1 MGEPRFDKS
10 KRYINK
16 YGKKIGKGVWYNED
30 GTMIKPGWGVP
41 NSSKKTVTQYNT
53 NGTITT
59 LTQKQWHDKKT
70 KEHEYEVLRNDRKYA
85 IPFVPS
91 KKMTIT
97 IDKNSPTRKNAGAVI
112 SENLLDSIAVNAS
125 KARLPFSTA
134 LGIAAQESTLGNN
147 PKRVVGKS
155 MLPWLYVLNNSQG
168 QLKNAATSIPYNNM
182 QSPSLLISNWN
193 IINENPFAAYHYD
206 SQGNLRKENR
216 GVDYYENDFT
226 PSVRKDNRYK
236 MRDVSP
242 LFQGFRTYKKDPY
255 SYNHNDKNYPNKVE
269 AQKNELVN
277 YSPEIRDYMKKHNL
291 KAEGG
296 SMVND
301 YSYIDADNRRSNVL
315 LHNDN
320 GLLVDSLGNNY
331 TQSYLD
337 ESNVPV
343 VTGRMPRNTSP
354 YFDPFGALTFANAA
368 SAPFTSFSPSNIVG
382 SIREARDFPT
392 FMDSFMN
399 QDNGGFFTD
408 EYASE
413 HPYISTL
420 GNLAGDMALGA
431 AGDKALDVL
440 RNLPNVPAYRKL
452 GYKVNKLQKQLGL
465 VNREFNPDKSFK
477 HMYYDSIYGE
487 SYPSNAFDTAFEKN
501 PSKYGTYENFYSD
514 KEIKRIHNYFKE
526 NGFKTPPIYKEGNS
540 YHIITPKRREYK
552 LFSDNP
558 EYYQFINE
566 TGLPPLEQSTVDR
579 FLDRQMTSLRG
590 VYANNERDARK
601 FLTETEYG
609 KVRSGGDRLGTKGG
623 LYTSNSQGIAEA
635 FKNPNSKQTVDGYIG
650 RLKMK
655 DDIDR
660 TLPIE
665 QQLSQMRNK
674 VFMTNDS
681 KIGDWELDRRMR
693 EQALD
698 NGAVA
703 FESIYGRR
711 DGTTLP
717 VTERAY
723 LPTTDNNGINH
734 PVTIEK
740 LDYYP
745 NQENKAGR
753 WNTAGVDHVLED
765 NELFIPKQLNSTT
778 DYIKYMREMLRK
790 TWIPDEL
797 AMSEYEKYA
806 YNTANKRTAKYRVLR
821 DAARDAYLN
830 TQKNLDMAKKVGAG
844 LTLTS
849 PLPVAAYMLKEN
861 KDLNQSINDSFNIIN
876 DYYFNGNKTNNT
888 EDRVQQSLAFLKDN
902 DPESYN
908 YLMKRINKKNNSKA
922 FGGSLN
928 NDWDSL
934 SYRDKAEMMR
944 VAIANGITSLPEIK
958 SAYNEYAKGGKMN
971 DWTIEDEAKYR
982 YWRSKL
988 PKNLR
993 DTNDNDY
1000 DMRAAYK
1007 AGMQP
1012 MWNDADKSYHLG
1024 SRDPKTGRILKSPHH
1039 PTFLKALATDASLG
1053 YYPTMDKNGNVYTE
1067 TWKGNTYASGGYIPS
1082 DSIKKRITN
1091 WEGSSMKTN
1100 RSFEAEARDFNKVIP
1115 TDVRDKL
1122 SSQQLDAL
1130 YSYGYNVGMGKLK
1143 ERVLPTL
1150 TAYTQGKATK
1160 EDVQKSMWA
1169 AKDSQLRGLTK
1180 RRNAEREMFGG
1191 NYRTTYDGKNIGVHI
1206 DPSSLELPQTFFENI
1221 NTGIPQ
1227 MQSPMIEVD
1236 PSTIYKAPTIDETL
1250 FSSPKP
1256 AVDTPVFNPKQDSI
1270 EGIQRLNTIM
1280 NLMGQSSPFGFL
1292 GGDNQ
1297 GIMSYVNAIYS

>member
-1 MGEPRFDKS
+1 MPLNFKDIPTTNGRGYDVNNIIKINNGLKGLPLEQRAAIIGSIIEESGGNPFAVDKS
-10 KRYINK
+10 GTYKGLLQWGADRYVPKSKNPDEELNNQIQYILSTVNDTKGGINWTH
-16 YGKKIGKGVWYNED
+16 GGKGSGYKSLD
-30 GTMIKPGWGVP
+30 DAYKAF
-41 NSSKKTVTQYNT
+41 SSKKVPF
-53 NGTITT
+53 
-59 LTQKQWHDKKT
+59 KDKFRAFSYGYVRPAG
-70 KEHEYEVLRNDRKYA
+70 KEDSYSNRLKVAQEVLNRLVVGEQLNKPQSQPMSLFDLSTSKFPSKYA
-85 IPFVPS
+85 GGGD
-91 KKMTIT
+91 MT
-97 IDKNSPTRKNAGAVI
+97 D
-112 SENLLDSIAVNAS
+112 
-125 KARLPFSTA
+125 
-134 LGIAAQESTLGNN
+134 
-147 PKRVVGKS
+147 
-155 MLPWLYVLNNSQG
+155 
-168 QLKNAATSIPYNNM
+168 
-182 QSPSLLISNWN
+182 
-193 IINENPFAAYHYD
+193 
-206 SQGNLRKENR
+206 
-216 GVDYYENDFT
+216 
-226 PSVRKDNRYK
+226 
-236 MRDVSP
+236 
-242 LFQGFRTYKKDPY
+242 
-255 SYNHNDKNYPNKVE
+255 
-269 AQKNELVN
+269 
-277 YSPEIRDYMKKHNL
+277 
-291 KAEGG
+291 
-296 SMVND
+296 D

-337 ESNVPV
+337 ESNVPI
-343 VTGRMPRNTSP
+343 VTGKMPRNTSS

-368 SAPFTSFSPSNIVG
+368 TAPFTSFSPSNIVG

-392 FMDSFMN
+392 FFSSFMN
-399 QDNGGFFTD
+399 QDNSGFFTD

-420 GNLAGDMALGA
+420 GNLAGDMAVGA
-431 AGDKALDVL
+431 AGDKAIDVL

-452 GYKVNKLQKQLGL
+452 EYRANKLQKQLGL
-465 VNREFNPDKSFK
+465 LDRSKINGEYKSTN
-477 HMYYDSIYGE
+477 YYGIYGE
-487 SYPSNAFDTAFEKN
+487 DYPDKAFWTTFKKN
-501 PSKYGTYENFYSD
+501 PSKYGNYENLHSRGEMEKLHD
-514 KEIKRIHNYFKE
+514 YFKK
-526 NGFKTPPIYKEGNS
+526 NGFKFPGIYETTDDAVALSPNS
-540 YHIITPKRREYK
+540 REYK
-552 LFSDNP
+552 LLQDNP

-566 TGLPPLEQSTVDR
+566 TKLPPLEQSTVDK

-590 VYANNERDARK
+590 VYANNEWDARK
-601 FLTETEYG
+601 YLTETNYG
-609 KVRSGGDRLGTKGG
+609 HKRSGGDRLNTNGG
-623 LYTSNSQGIAEA
+623 LYTSNSNGLAEA
-635 FKNPNSKQTVDGYIG
+635 FKNPNNDMTVDGYIG

-660 TLPIE
+660 SLPIE
-665 QQLSQMRNK
+665 QQLSKMRNK

-681 KIGDWELDRRMR
+681 KIGDWALDSRMR
-693 EQALD
+693 KQAID
-698 NGAVA
+698 NGAIA
-703 FESIYGRR
+703 FESLYTRR
-711 DGTTLP
+711 NGDTLP
-717 VTERAY
+717 VIERAY
-723 LPTTDNNGINH
+723 LPTKDNNGINH

-745 NQENKAGR
+745 NQTDQHGR
-753 WNTAGVDHVLED
+753 WGRGTGDVDYVPED

-790 TWIPDEL
+790 DWVPDERL
-797 AMSEYEKYA
+797 MNQYQSDVYDNAMNRVDQYTGLYNKAEQA
-806 YNTANKRTAKYRVLR
+806 YRKNQDRFNT
-821 DAARDAYLN
+821 
-830 TQKNLDMAKKVGAG
+830 AKKVGSTVG
-844 LTLTS
+844 IFS
-849 PLPVAAYMLKEN
+849 SLPATAYMIHEDGDIKNRAIEHSLNVAIDYYLHNKADYPNMTETRAKRSLEYLKEE
-861 KDLNQSINDSFNIIN
+861 SPE
-876 DYYFNGNKTNNT
+876 DYDYIM
-888 EDRVQQSLAFLKDN
+888 R
-902 DPESYN
+902 
-908 YLMKRINKKNNSKA
+908 RINKKNNSKA

-928 NDWDSL
+928 SSWDSL
-934 SYRDKAEMMR
+934 SYRDKAEMMK

-958 SAYNEYAKGGKMN
+958 SAYNEYANGGKIN
-971 DWTIEDEAKYR
+971 NWTIEDEAKYR

-993 DTNDNDY
+993 DTNDSDY

-1067 TWKGNTYASGGYIPS
+1067 TWKGNTYADGGYIPS
-1082 DSIKKRITN
+1082 DSIKRRITN

-1100 RSFEAEARDFNKVIP
+1100 RSFDAEAKDFNRTIP
-1115 TDVRDKL
+1115 ADVRSKL

-1191 NYRTTYDGKNIGVHI
+1191 NYRTTYDDKNIGVHI
-1206 DPSSLELPQTFFENI
+1206 DPSSFELPQTFFENI
-1221 NTGIPQ
+1221 NTNIPQ
-1227 MQSPMIEVD
+1227 MQSPMIEID

-1256 AVDTPVFNPKQDSI
+1256 VVDTPVYNPNQDRL
-1270 EGIQRLNTIM
+1270 EGIQRFNTIM

-1297 GIMSYVNAIYS
+1297 GIMPYVNAIYS